1 MDSHLFTN
9 RLSLYLA
16 HKNSYPAAI
25 SYPRKACSS
34 MKSWWRNVFQN
45 SRVFECST
53 PTTVVGG
60 FRCFVLFSHQ
70 VGSDSLWPLD
80 CSLPGSSVCGI
91 LQARILEWVAI
102 SFSRRSS
109 QPRDRTHVSCLAGR
123 FCTTEPPG
131 KPNYFSTLIQI
142 LRFGQTVTFFPFSSE
157 LRSHPAILTHAYT
170 KAECKIPKN
179 MRSRR
184 KHCSRF

>member
-25 SYPRKACSS
+25 SYPTKACLS
-34 MKSWWRNVFQN
+34 MKSWWRSIFQN

-53 PTTVVGG
+53 PTTVVVVSI
-60 FRCFVLFSHQ
+60 VLC
-70 VGSDSLWPLD
+70 GSVTKSSPILCDPMD
-80 CSLPGSSVCGI
+80 CSLPGSSVYGI
-91 LQARILEWVAI
+91 FQARVLEWVTI

-109 QPRDRTHVSCLAGR
+109 QPRDQTHVSCLAGR
-123 FCTTEPPG
+123 FFTTEPPG

-142 LRFGQTVTFFPFSSE
+142 LRFGQTVSFFPFSSE

-179 MRSRR
+179 TRSRR
-184 KHCSRF
+184 THCSRF